1 LSTALYCFGRNLP
14 GGRTLHNWFGFLF
27 SRFPAP
33 GFKSTVQKIAC
44 DQLIFA
50 PIFNPVFLLFVF
62 GLEGRLSELP
72 KVLEETWLEMTMKN
86 WYLWVPSQAIN
97 FAFVP
102 VQYQVLWANF
112 TAVGWNTYLSWAAH
126 KQEEKPKVPEVAA

>member
-1 LSTALYCFGRNLP
+1 MKNVLLRFSGVLVGP
-14 GGRTLHNWFGFLF
+14 TLHNWFGFLF

-86 WYLWVPSQAIN
+86 WYLWVSYRWCEPT
-97 FAFVP
+97 P
-102 VQYQVLWANF
+102 DCR
-112 TAVGWNTYLSWAAH
+112 
-126 KQEEKPKVPEVAA
+126 